1 MLRETRKNLP
11 SEQGRGITAREYA
24 VAIEVALKRE
34 IGTSRH
40 AVKTL
45 ARMTTAS
52 ERTVQNWLS
61 GVRGPNGVHLILLAQ
76 NFASVRSTIM
86 FLAGQ
91 GMQQSADMEAVVRL
105 LFEAI
110 AMLTEQRGM
119 GPHKQV
125 DRI

>member
-1 MLRETRKNLP
+1 MLRETRKKLP
-11 SEQGRGITAREYA
+11 NEQGRGLTPREYA

-34 IGTSRH
+34 IGASRH

-45 ARMTTAS
+45 ARMTHAS

-76 NFASVRSTIM
+76 NFASIRSTIM

-91 GMQQSADMEAVVRL
+91 GMLRPPDMEGVVRL
-105 LFEAI
+105 LLEAI
-110 AMLTEQRGM
+110 SMLTEQNKVGNFE
-119 GPHKQV
+119 K
-125 DRI
+125 

>member
-1 MLRETRKNLP
+1 MLREARKKLP
-11 SEQGRGITAREYA
+11 NDSARKITPHEYA

-45 ARMTTAS
+45 ARMTNAS

-61 GVRGPNGVHLILLAQ
+61 GVRGPTGVHLILLAQ
-76 NFASVRSTIM
+76 NFALIRSTIM

-91 GMQQSADMEAVVRL
+91 GLQQSCDTEAVVQL
-105 LFEAI
+105 LLDAI
-110 AMLTEQRGM
+110 EMLTERMDVGR
-119 GPHKQV
+119 P
-125 DRI
+125 

>member
-1 MLRETRKNLP
+1 MLRETRKKLP
-11 SEQGRGITAREYA
+11 SGQGRGLTAREYA

-34 IGTSRH
+34 TGASRH

-45 ARMTTAS
+45 ARMTHAS

-76 NFASVRSTIM
+76 NFASVRSAIM

-110 AMLTEQRGM
+110 AMLT
-119 GPHKQV
+119 
-125 DRI
+125 DRKEAGSHPIE

>member
-11 SEQGRGITAREYA
+11 GESNRGLTVREYA

-45 ARMTTAS
+45 ARMTHAS
-52 ERTVQNWLS
+52 ERTVQNWLA

-76 NFASVRSTIM
+76 NFASIRSTII

-110 AMLTEQRGM
+110 AMLTDQ
-119 GPHKQV
+119 QV
-125 DRI
+125 DRN

>member
-1 MLRETRKNLP
+1 MLRETSKKLP
-11 SEQGRGITAREYA
+11 SAQGRGLNAREYA
-24 VAIEVALKRE
+24 VAIEVALTRE

-45 ARMTTAS
+45 ARMTHAS

-61 GVRGPNGVHLILLAQ
+61 GVRGPSGIHLILLAQ
-76 NFASVRSTIM
+76 NFASIRSTIM

-110 AMLTEQRGM
+110 AMLTDHREVGSR
-119 GPHKQV
+119 P
-125 DRI
+125 

>member
-1 MLRETRKNLP
+1 MLRETRKKLP
-11 SEQGRGITAREYA
+11 NEQNRGLTGSEYA

-45 ARMTTAS
+45 ARMTHAS

-61 GVRGPNGVHLILLAQ
+61 GVRGPSGVHLILLAQ
-76 NFASVRSTIM
+76 NFASIRSTIM

-91 GMQQSADMEAVVRL
+91 GMQRPTETADVVQL

-110 AMLTEQRGM
+110 AMLTERGSA
-119 GPHKQV
+119 GDLGNH
-125 DRI
+125 

>member
-1 MLRETRKNLP
+1 MLRETRKKLP
-11 SEQGRGITAREYA
+11 NEQGRGLTASEYA

-34 IGTSRH
+34 IGASRH

-45 ARMTTAS
+45 ARMTQAS

-76 NFASVRSTIM
+76 NFASIRSTIM

-91 GMQQSADMEAVVRL
+91 GMLQSPNMEAVVRL

-110 AMLTEQRGM
+110 AMLTDHGNSSSS
-119 GPHKQV
+119 
-125 DRI
+125 DRE

>member
-1 MLRETRKNLP
+1 MLREKRKKLP
-11 SEQGRGITAREYA
+11 NEPGHRLTTHEYA

-45 ARMTTAS
+45 ARMTSAS

-61 GVRGPNGVHLILLAQ
+61 GVRGPSGVHLILLAQ
-76 NFASVRSTIM
+76 NFLSIRSTIM

-91 GMQQSADMEAVVRL
+91 GMHPTADSKAAVRL

-110 AMLTEQRGM
+110 SILT
-119 GPHKQV
+119 
-125 DRI
+125 DDINTD

>member
-1 MLRETRKNLP
+1 MLRETRKKLP
-11 SEQGRGITAREYA
+11 SGQNLGLTAREYA

-34 IGTSRH
+34 TGTSRH

-45 ARMTTAS
+45 ARMTHAS

-76 NFASVRSTIM
+76 NFASVRSAIM

-91 GMQQSADMEAVVRL
+91 GMQQSADIEAVVRL

-110 AMLTEQRGM
+110 AMLTNRGEV
-119 GPHKQV
+119 GSHPI
-125 DRI
+125 D

>member
-11 SEQGRGITAREYA
+11 SDSGRGLNAREYA

-34 IGTSRH
+34 VGTSRH
-40 AVKTL
+40 AVKSL
-45 ARMTTAS
+45 ARMTHAS

-61 GVRGPNGVHLILLAQ
+61 GTRGPSGVHLILLAQ
-76 NFASVRSTIM
+76 NLAAIRSTIM

-91 GMQQSADMEAVVRL
+91 GMQQSTDMEAVIRL

-110 AMLTEQRGM
+110 AMLTDGNEVETYQR
-119 GPHKQV
+119 PH
-125 DRI
+125 